1 MKRNLIL
8 TVASIAF
15 SAFVLH
21 AAAVAPLLA
30 STGDQVIGGFTNTG
44 KAVGYAI
51 GEDGAPKK
59 EFAEAM
65 GAYATGFA
73 GIMSAFFIILT
84 IYGGWLWMSA
94 QGNEEKITMG
104 KMRILSGLIGL
115 AIIIA
120 GRLVAELVI
129 YYVGQATVGASTT
142 PAS

>member
-15 SAFVLH
+15 SVFVLH
-21 AAAVAPLLA
+21 TAAISPLAA

-73 GIMSAFFIILT
+73 GIMSAFFIVLT

-94 QGNEEKITMG
+94 QGNEEKVKMG
-104 KMRILSGLIGL
+104 KMRIISGLIGL
-115 AIIIA
+115 TIIIA
-120 GRLVAELVI
+120 GRLIAEFAI
-129 YYVGQATVGASTT
+129 YYIGQATVNASAT